1 MDCRIYQKGLRYIR
15 CWVLGDWCWLVGV
28 GCWMIPA
35 IASAQNTGE
44 QPPTSSTRNW
54 SDSLRILNR
63 EIGRSAW
70 STDLHLRK
78 AAVNLELQ
86 QWQYAID
93 EYGLILQHE
102 AQNPAA
108 LFYRGYASMHLRHY
122 DAARRDY
129 EELLSI
135 FPRHTECR
143 LALAY
148 VLQQTNHK
156 TEALDQLNIVVEQ
169 SPDSVAG
176 YAARAALEKDL
187 KQYEA
192 ALYDW
197 QQAVRRAPRNADY
210 VASAVDILLLLNRR
224 NEARRE
230 LDEAVSRGIPRGM
243 LHQWYERCRKKR

>member
-1 MDCRIYQKGLRYIR
+1 MLCCL
-15 CWVLGDWCWLVGV
+15 L
-28 GCWMIPA
+28 A
-35 IASAQNTGE
+35 AQLSGKAQTG
-44 QPPTSSTRNW
+44 QVSW
-54 SDSLRILNR
+54 SDSLRVLNK
-63 EIGRSAW
+63 EIAQSAW

-93 EYGLILQHE
+93 EYGEILRHE

-108 LFYRGYASMHLRHY
+108 LFYRAYASMHLRHY

-129 EELLSI
+129 EELLGI
-135 FPRHTECR
+135 FPRHIEAR
-143 LALAY
+143 LSLAY

-169 SPDSVAG
+169 APDSVAG
-176 YAARAALEKDL
+176 YVSRAALEKEL

-197 QQAVRRAPRNADY
+197 RQAIRLAPRNADY
-210 VASAVDILLLLNRR
+210 VVSAVDILLRLNRR
-224 NEARRE
+224 SEARRE
-230 LDEAVSRGIPRGM
+230 LDDAVSRGVLRGL
-243 LHQWYERCRKKR
+243 LHQWYERCRKK